1 MRHLLRSLVQAVA
14 LVVLV
19 LLGAEAGLWIF
30 HQGAFGEPNFY
41 ESDETLGL
49 RLIPNSKMRL
59 SYLGVTPYTE
69 VHINDLG
76 FRGGPHPAP
85 GEDDV
90 VVVGDSLT
98 FGLGVNNDQTYP
110 VLLQQLMGGNST
122 VINYGVPAYRMHE
135 MTLSLERILQE
146 REPRRVVYA
155 ISVGRFLGRLP
166 EAFSGRINFDNG
178 WLIAGKTGNI
188 QVPLPLPGF
197 MMRHSHIVNLIRQNM
212 RDPPREEFT
221 RKIVQMRRMELHKS
235 GINAKKERS
244 RMESSQWFELMG
256 SDGSPRSWSRLM
268 AHLRDLKKVMAG
280 RESSLTLLI
289 LPQDFVLHAEAWE
302 KYGVKPTDMS
312 VVQFLIEDLAASAL
326 ALGFDVLDASSAIQA
341 AGPTT
346 TLPRDW
352 HFSPLGHRVVAQA
365 LAEHFVQKSSGN
377 QENAVKLPS
386 GGGVF

>member
-1 MRHLLRSLVQAVA
+1 
-14 LVVLV
+14 
-19 LLGAEAGLWIF
+19 
-30 HQGAFGEPNFY
+30 
-41 ESDETLGL
+41 
-49 RLIPNSKMRL
+49 
-59 SYLGVTPYTE
+59 
-69 VHINDLG
+69 
-76 FRGGPHPAP
+76 
-85 GEDDV
+85 
-90 VVVGDSLT
+90 
-98 FGLGVNNDQTYP
+98 
-110 VLLQQLMGGNST
+110 
-122 VINYGVPAYRMHE
+122 
-135 MTLSLERILQE
+135 
-146 REPRRVVYA
+146 VVYA

-221 RKIVQMRRMELHKS
+221 RKIVEMRRMELHKS
-235 GINAKKERS
+235 GMNAKKERS

-352 HFSPLGHRVVAQA
+352 HFSPLGHQVVAKA
-365 LAEHFVQKSSGN
+365 LAEHFDQKSSGN
-377 QENAVKLPS
+377 RRNAVKLPS
-386 GGGVF
+386 GGGIF